1 MGVKIT
7 KVVNGILFDTTGL
20 PGSGQKFAKKKFI
33 PKDFGNI
40 NDVLLY
46 DDRVVATDTTGT
58 TYVLNLT
65 GSENAYPISHI
76 EGNPVTTI
84 EDTFDQFITIL

>member
-1 MGVKIT
+1 MGVKII
-7 KVVNGILFDTTGL
+7 KVTNGIVFDTTGI
-20 PGSGQKFAKKKFI
+20 PGSGEKFAKKKFV

-46 DDRVVATDTTGT
+46 NDRVVATDTTGN

-65 GSENAYPISHI
+65 GADNGYPVSHI

-84 EDTFDQFITIL
+84 EETFDQFITIL